1 MYSSFEWTRRV
12 GDAGARIR
20 DCYFSPV
27 CKAPFEF
34 KGSVMYFVGKSK
46 HGSRERR
53 EVMQEWIGFDG
64 RYEEG

>member
-12 GDAGARIR
+12 VDAGARIR
-20 DCYFSPV
+20 DCYFGLICQP
-27 CKAPFEF
+27 PFEF
-34 KGSVMYFVGKSK
+34 KGSVMSFVGKSK

-53 EVMQEWIGFDG
+53 EVMQERIGFDG

>member
-12 GDAGARIR
+12 GDAGGRIR
-20 DCYFSPV
+20 DCYFGHV

-34 KGSVMYFVGKSK
+34 KGSVMSFVGKSK

-53 EVMQEWIGFDG
+53 EVMQERIGLDG